1 VRIGLASDSFG
12 NVDALGRALD
22 VFERAKVDRIFFLG
36 GRWADVDA
44 ALARRNAGAS
54 TGPVETDLDFLAVV
68 QGALARAAITGEK
81 PAPKLVRVASRAC
94 PEYGAGVPVKHV
106 DLVEGKLCCLVHDKA
121 DLTRDDIANAS
132 LVFHG
137 NSAAPA
143 VVQFGPRVFVTPG
156 RLRVPAPDDRP
167 ASFAIAEIGAHEVA
181 LTVHAADGA
190 PGLRQRAVLGAQGKL
205 SVR

>member
-22 VFERAKVDRIFFLG
+22 AFERAKVDRIFFLG
-36 GRWADVDA
+36 GRWGDVDA
-44 ALARRNAGAS
+44 AIARRNAGAS
-54 TGPVETDLDFLAVV
+54 TGPVETDLDFLAAV
-68 QGALARAAITGEK
+68 QGALARASRAGEA

-121 DLTRDDIANAS
+121 DLTRDDIANAT

-137 NSAAPA
+137 NSAAAA

-156 RLRVPAPDDRP
+156 RLRAPGPDDGP
-167 ASFAIAEIGAHEVA
+167 ASFAVAEIGAHEVV
-181 LTVHAADGA
+181 LTVHGADGA
-190 PGLRQRAVLGAQGKL
+190 PGGQQRAVLGAQGKL